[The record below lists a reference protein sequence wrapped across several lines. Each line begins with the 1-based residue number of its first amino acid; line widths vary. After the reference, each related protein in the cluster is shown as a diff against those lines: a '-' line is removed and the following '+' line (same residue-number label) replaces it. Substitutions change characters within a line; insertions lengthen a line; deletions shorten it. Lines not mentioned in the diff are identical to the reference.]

1 MGKNVEV
8 TIGGGTK
15 LLVPKEIAANE
26 TLLKDYVAEQRKIL
40 GIPKPDSNTPTNK
53 RGSIANAS
61 LLDRGMEFVTSVNRA
76 TTGLADIATTPIQ
89 YGIQAAR
96 QGTLN
101 PQGGSFFRS
110 TVPERGEFA
119 GDDYATKIIAGA
131 GDLATLAIP
140 SGMYARG
147 LSNLISQASKLN
159 PTTFQKVLQELGK
172 TTVKQDVGYG
182 LLSGAGGEA
191 AVEMFGENDI
201 TRIAGQILTPVAW
214 NATAGRLLNY
224 TKNNF
229 LINANPSYEELKG
242 LKSTFFTMID
252 EAGASL
258 DTPDVKP
265 FIGKIDSIM
274 KDYTLDGAGNSR
286 VESVLNNLRKT
297 ADEGELTFSRLL
309 NDIQQLKNIPYD
321 STEGKIAY
329 NIAKDLDED
338 VFNWTPQFPEK
349 LQGKTVQEV
358 ISTARELHRRDTN
371 ALILQNTLRS
381 ADLSVKSGKNVVET
395 LKGKLKS
402 LIDPDIGA
410 YKGNWSDE
418 ETKLI
423 ETAMSGKGL
432 QGIFNG
438 LSTLGFN
445 SDDLVR
451 SIIYGAVF
459 GGLAFNQGVT
469 GTMALGGGMLTG
481 TAFARAMNS
490 FAASTMK
497 RNVKLMQSTIN
508 AGENWQPIFSGYMK
522 NTPKDQ
528 RDPRELASLF
538 VHQRVPLLQLSEI
551 AENSS
556 SQLLKDS
563 TVLAVGIENVLN
575 KDSQQETEPGET
587 NIAGV
592 TRPIPNRPDASFT
605 VQ

>member
-1 MGKNVEV
+1 
-8 TIGGGTK
+8 
-15 LLVPKEIAANE
+15 
-26 TLLKDYVAEQRKIL
+26 
-40 GIPKPDSNTPTNK
+40 
-53 RGSIANAS
+53 
-61 LLDRGMEFVTSVNRA
+61 
-76 TTGLADIATTPIQ
+76 
-89 YGIQAAR
+89 
-96 QGTLN
+96 
-101 PQGGSFFRS
+101 
-110 TVPERGEFA
+110 
-119 GDDYATKIIAGA
+119 
-131 GDLATLAIP
+131 
-140 SGMYARG
+140 MYARG

-242 LKSTFFTMID
+242 LKSTFYTMID

-423 ETAMSGKGL
+423 ETAM
-432 QGIFNG
+432 
-438 LSTLGFN
+438 
-445 SDDLVR
+445 
-451 SIIYGAVF
+451 
-459 GGLAFNQGVT
+459 
-469 GTMALGGGMLTG
+469 
-481 TAFARAMNS
+481 
-490 FAASTMK
+490 
-497 RNVKLMQSTIN
+497 
-508 AGENWQPIFSGYMK
+508 
-522 NTPKDQ
+522 
-528 RDPRELASLF
+528 
-538 VHQRVPLLQLSEI
+538 
-551 AENSS
+551 
-556 SQLLKDS
+556 
-563 TVLAVGIENVLN
+563 
-575 KDSQQETEPGET
+575 
-587 NIAGV
+587 
-592 TRPIPNRPDASFT
+592 
-605 VQ
+605 